1 MMKYEHIL
9 VPTDFSADADH
20 ALEHAKG
27 LALQFECRLTLLH
40 VVYLY
45 LPGSTAAGFPA
56 YTAQLKRE
64 ADQQL
69 QGPRSRVDEA
79 GVPHEAF
86 TEMGV
91 PADKIVEVAKDRQVD
106 LIVMGTQGRTGLP
119 HLLLGSVAERV
130 VRLAHCSVMVTRK
143 DPPPG

>member
-1 MMKYEHIL
+1 MNYEHIL

-20 ALEHAKG
+20 ALEHAIG
-27 LALQFECRLTLLH
+27 LTRQFQSRLTLLH

-45 LPGSTAAGFPA
+45 LPGAAEASFPAYMAQLRRDADQQMQGPRKRVEDARVAAGFI
-56 YTAQLKRE
+56 
-64 ADQQL
+64 
-69 QGPRSRVDEA
+69 
-79 GVPHEAF
+79 

-119 HLLLGSVAERV
+119 HLFLGSVAERV
-130 VRLAHCSVMVTRK
+130 VRLAPCPVMVTRK
-143 DPPPG
+143 DNAPE

>member
-1 MMKYEHIL
+1 MKYKHIL

-20 ALEHAKG
+20 ALEHAIA
-27 LALQFECRLTLLH
+27 LAGQFGTRLTLLH
-40 VVYLY
+40 VVHLY
-45 LPGSTAAGFPA
+45 LPGAAVAGFPA
-56 YTAQLKRE
+56 YMAKLKRE

-69 QGPRSRVDEA
+69 RVPRNRIQDANVA
-79 GVPHEAF
+79 VQAI

-91 PADKIVEVAKDRQVD
+91 PAERIAEVAGDRQVD

-130 VRLAHCSVMVTRK
+130 VRLAPCPVMVTRR
-143 DPPPG
+143 DPATI

>member
-1 MMKYEHIL
+1 MNYEQIL

-20 ALEHAKG
+20 ALEHAIG
-27 LALQFECRLTLLH
+27 LARQFQSRLTLLH

-45 LPGSTAAGFPA
+45 LPGSAEAGFPA

-69 QGPRSRVDEA
+69 QGPRSRVEAA
-79 GVPHEAF
+79 GVPFDAF

-91 PADKIVEVAKDRQVD
+91 PADRIVEVAKDRQVD

-130 VRLAHCSVMVTRK
+130 ARLAPCPVMVTRR
-143 DPPPG
+143 DAAAN

>member
-1 MMKYEHIL
+1 MKYEQIL
-9 VPTDFSADADH
+9 VPTDFSADAGH
-20 ALEHAKG
+20 ALEHAIA
-27 LALQFECRLTLLH
+27 LAQQFQGRLTLLH
-40 VVYLY
+40 VIYLY
-45 LPGSTAAGFPA
+45 LPDSAAAGFPA
-56 YTAQLKRE
+56 YTAQLKRD

-69 QGPRSRVDEA
+69 QGPRSRVEEA

-86 TEMGV
+86 TELGV

-130 VRLAHCSVMVTRK
+130 ARLAPCPVMVTRR
-143 DPPPG
+143 DAAAN

>member
-1 MMKYEHIL
+1 MKYEQIL
-9 VPTDFSADADH
+9 VPTDFSTDADH
-20 ALEHAKG
+20 ALEHAIG
-27 LALQFECRLTLLH
+27 LAQPFQARLTLLH

-45 LPGSTAAGFPA
+45 LPDAAEASFPA
-56 YTAQLKRE
+56 YVAQLKRE

-69 QGPRSRVDEA
+69 QGPRSRVEDAEVA
-79 GVPHEAF
+79 VEAF

-91 PADKIVEVAKDRQVD
+91 PADKIVEIARDRHAD

-130 VRLAHCSVMVTRK
+130 VRLAPCPVMVTRK
-143 DPPPG
+143 DAAPQ